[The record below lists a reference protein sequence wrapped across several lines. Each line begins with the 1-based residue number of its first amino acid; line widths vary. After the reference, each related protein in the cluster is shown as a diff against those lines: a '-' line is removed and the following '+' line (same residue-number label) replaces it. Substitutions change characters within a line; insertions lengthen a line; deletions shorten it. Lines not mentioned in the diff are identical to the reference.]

1 MKKIALVGNPNVGKS
16 TVFNELSGMNQ
27 HTGNWTGK
35 TVDVAKGKAIC
46 DGEEYEIY
54 DLPGTYS
61 LEPNSPE
68 EKVTRDFVLSC
79 VADIIVVVCDA
90 TCLERTLG
98 LLLQVCNT
106 SSSVIVC
113 LNLIDEAKKLGI
125 KIDIPRLEEILGL
138 KVIPT
143 SARKK
148 EGIKNLKEG
157 MKEAKRSEKIWE
169 NTVQDAEKI
178 AKEVTERTKGKGSR
192 DEKIDKILV
201 GKYTS
206 FPCMLVFLLLLF
218 YITVT
223 LANYPSQLLGY
234 LFNCL
239 EEGALS
245 ILTKIDT
252 PLWIISLVCQGIIR
266 IVGWIVSVMLP
277 PMAIFFPLFTLLE
290 DWGYL
295 PRIVF
300 NLDRPF
306 CACGS
311 CGKQALT
318 MCMGFGCNAVGVS
331 GARIIPSKEE
341 RLISILTNSLVP
353 CNGRFPTLIM
363 IISVFF
369 VGAGAF
375 SSFKGA
381 LLLSLTVVVSV
392 GMTFFSSF
400 ILSKIMKKGK
410 RGVFVLE
417 MNHYRTPEILKTLI
431 RSMLDRVSKVLARAV
446 CVALPAGII
455 IWLVS
460 NITVGETSILVSLA
474 RFFDPVGKL
483 LGLDGVIILAFIL
496 GLPANEIIVPVALM
510 TYQGAKELLNI
521 GDTAAVGELLMNNG
535 WSMKTAVCMVIL
547 VLFHSPCLTT
557 LLTVKKETNS
567 IFYMILAM
575 VFPTIIGVTLCFFIN
590 LIW

>member
-35 TVDVAKGKAIC
+35 TVDVAKGEVVC
-46 DGEEYEIY
+46 GGEKYEIY

-106 SSSVIVC
+106 SSPVIVC

-148 EGIKNLKEG
+148 EGIKSLKEG
-157 MKEAKRSEKIWE
+157 MKEAKSSEKLWE
-169 NTVQDAEKI
+169 NTIQDAEKI

-239 EEGALS
+239 EEGVGA
-245 ILTKIDT
+245 ILTKIAT

-381 LLLSLTVVVSV
+381 LFLSLTVVVSV

-400 ILSKIMKKGK
+400 ILSKIMKKGR

-446 CVALPAGII
+446 CVALPAGVI

-474 RFFDPVGKL
+474 GFFDPVGKL

-535 WSMKTAVCMVIL
+535 WNVKTAVCMIIL

-575 VFPTIIGVTLCFFIN
+575 AFPTLIGVTLCFFIN
-590 LIW
+590 LVW